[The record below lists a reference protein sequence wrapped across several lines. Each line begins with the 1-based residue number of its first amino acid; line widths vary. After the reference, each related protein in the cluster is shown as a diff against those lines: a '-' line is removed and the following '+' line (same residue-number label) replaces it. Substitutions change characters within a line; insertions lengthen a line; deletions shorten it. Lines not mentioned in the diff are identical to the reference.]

1 MTAKQRNDAF
11 DARGAVQNLALP
23 ELSSALGPI
32 TQRVQRRAVL
42 VYLLLC
48 SVSLTLAWFGD
59 SERLS
64 AFGLGMTMP
73 GGGLIYTG
81 QWIAL
86 VVTWLLFAVSLL
98 LWFASGNIIGPPL
111 VWIGAA
117 GYSAYHAGH
126 PHMAENYDVVLWLV
140 PSMVVAGFVYLT
152 FARKR
157 AFNKRLEVRAERNR
171 YLEKESFEPVSA
183 PSFDND
189 FWRELT
195 LDELKQARF
204 VFDRAL
210 QPVDRFDGFDWVEF
224 QFQFAAVRYQLNQI
238 SYGLGLMQYH
248 STPSFHGYLKQAQ
261 RNAID
266 KLLEKRVWGYWKWE
280 SLWGNFSTDID
291 PIKKD
296 NIMLSGWGGMAV
308 GVYATVTGDDHY
320 SQPGSLTFQYDDK
333 SFEYDVHS
341 VAECVHKNFNNS
353 EWTLFPCEPNWVYNM
368 CNETGAT
375 FLAQHDRLYGTHY
388 FSDIEEDYL
397 ASINNE
403 FTTVDGRVIAVR
415 SQRMGFTIPL
425 LTSPLADASFGTWA
439 NATKPLMAQR
449 VWKIFS
455 NEFVSVSEDG
465 DVEIKTKGW
474 DEVDAGSYKPSLI
487 TTLGACRGFALEMGD
502 YELADNLK
510 QTAENKYDV
519 VEQNGIRYFT
529 GVSSMANIMNV
540 YTSMLR
546 KNAWAQLNTFNLPD
560 RIMEGPILA
569 DCKYP
574 EVLVAKAV
582 SHTGKDLELVLYPG
596 TDENMPEITISRL
609 GAKSTYTVFNS
620 TTGLETEL
628 ISNEAGDLILNAQLA
643 GRTEVRITP
652 V

>member
-1 MTAKQRNDAF
+1 VTAKQRTDVFSAK
-11 DARGAVQNLALP
+11 DPIQNLALP
-23 ELSSALGPI
+23 KLNGSLGPI
-32 TQRVQRRAVL
+32 TARVQRRAAL
-42 VYLLLC
+42 VYLLLFG
-48 SVSLTLAWFGD
+48 VSLAIAWFGG
-59 SERLS
+59 SEQLS
-64 AFGLGMTMP
+64 ALGLGMMVP

-81 QWIAL
+81 QWVAL
-86 VVTWLLFAVSLL
+86 LVTWLMFAVSLL

-117 GYSAYHAGH
+117 TYSAYHAGH
-126 PHMAENYDVVLWLV
+126 PHMAANYHAVLWLL
-140 PSMVVAGFVYLT
+140 PAMVAAAVVYLQCV
-152 FARKR
+152 RKQ
-157 AFNKRLEVRAERNR
+157 AFKKAMAVRAERNR
-171 YLEKESFEPVSA
+171 YLEQEVFEPVEE
-183 PSFDND
+183 PLFDEG

-195 LDELKQARF
+195 LDELKQSRF

-210 QPVDRFDGFDWVEF
+210 QPLERFDGFDWVEF
-224 QFQFAAVRYQLNQI
+224 QFQFAAVRYQLNTI
-238 SYGLGLMQYH
+238 NYALGLMQYH

-266 KLLEKRVWGYWKWE
+266 KLLNKRVWGYWKWE

-308 GVYATVTGDDHY
+308 GVYTSVTGDDY
-320 SQPGSLTFQYDDK
+320 YTQEGSLTFQYDDK
-333 SFEYDVHS
+333 SFTYDVHS
-341 VAECVHKNFNNS
+341 IAECVYKNFKSS

-375 FLAQHDRLYGTHY
+375 FLAQHDRLFGTQY

-397 ASINNE
+397 TSINNE
-403 FTTVDGRVIAVR
+403 FTTVDGRVIALR
-415 SQRMGFTIPL
+415 SQRMGFSIPL

-449 VWKIFS
+449 VWRIFR
-455 NEFVSVSEDG
+455 NEFVTVSENG

-510 QTAENKYDV
+510 QTAESKYNV
-519 VEQNGIRYFT
+519 VEKNGIRYFT

-546 KNAWAQLNTFNLPD
+546 KNAWAQLNTFSLPD
-560 RIMEGPILA
+560 RILQGPILS
-569 DCKYP
+569 DCHYP

-582 SHTGKDLELVLYPG
+582 SHTGKELELVLYPG
-596 TDENMPEITISRL
+596 SDEKMPVITISRL
-609 GAKSTYTVFNS
+609 QSEATYSVFNS
-620 TTGLETEL
+620 TTELNTEL
-628 ISNEAGDLILNAQLA
+628 ISNKEGELTLTVQLD
-643 GRTEVRITP
+643 GRTEIRIVP